1 MEREVYSLK
10 SLVASEKLSQSQAP
24 TPISLSPVRITP
36 PLNGT
41 PLHVMNQMMEEMK
54 SHELRQTPKDRV
66 KVKKEP
72 TTLREK
78 MIKELEQHFKNK
90 RKK

>member
-1 MEREVYSLK
+1 
-10 SLVASEKLSQSQAP
+10 
-24 TPISLSPVRITP
+24 
-36 PLNGT
+36 
-41 PLHVMNQMMEEMK
+41 MNQMMEEMK